1 MTSDVHDEHDDE
13 GADAPRDPRRR
24 RPGSH
29 APVEAATP
37 TRLGDVGGDRA
48 APRDRTAPRADVSA
62 EAVPSR
68 ARERP
73 GRRGGGFGRRSARP
87 AAEEPVELP
96 AHARITALEEHGR
109 KAGRYTVRL
118 EGVPSTTVSAEI
130 VERLSLGVGRVLERA
145 QLERL
150 RDAAAALR
158 TYDRALNLLAFRARS
173 SADLRRR
180 LVQKGES
187 PAFADQAIERLTSLG
202 LLDDAA
208 YARQVTRS
216 KVLGAGASKRRLQQE
231 LFRKGVARP
240 VADEAIAEVLE
251 DESIDEDATVEKLAR
266 RKLRSLEKL
275 DPASRRR
282 RLYGFL
288 ARRGFDSQVIRR
300 AMSKV
305 LGADDAEALDGVED
319 DDGTVE

>member
-1 MTSDVHDEHDDE
+1 MIHDEHDDE
-13 GADAPRDPRRR
+13 NADAPRDPRRR
-24 RPGSH
+24 RSASR
-29 APVEAATP
+29 APAEPARP
-37 TRLGDVGGDRA
+37 TLLRDVGGERGPTESAATRPPRA
-48 APRDRTAPRADVSA
+48 GEPSAARAPRQ
-62 EAVPSR
+62 
-68 ARERP
+68 AR
-73 GRRGGGFGRRSARP
+73 GGFGRRDAR
-87 AAEEPVELP
+87 AVAEEPAELP
-96 AHARITALEEHGR
+96 AQARVTALEEHGR

-118 EGVPSTTVSAEI
+118 EGVPSATVSAEI
-130 VERLSLGVGRVLERA
+130 VDRLSLGVGRVLARPE
-145 QLERL
+145 LERL

-216 KVLGAGASKRRLQQE
+216 KVLGSGASKRRLQQE

-275 DPASRRR
+275 DAPSRRR

-288 ARRGFDSQVIRR
+288 ARRGYDSQVIRR
-300 AMSKV
+300 AMSRV
-305 LGADDAEALDGVED
+305 LGADDAEVLDGVDD
-319 DDGTVE
+319 DDGALG